1 MRLEAVQP
9 CCCLIPLIR
18 GRPKEDPASEA
29 AASAAVILGKG
40 EELRPGHA
48 RRHGQSVEYFQHV
61 GQLAGKVVGGGVAC
75 LLSLSSTSLASS
87 ASR

>member
-9 CCCLIPLIR
+9 CCCLIQLIR

-29 AASAAVILGKG
+29 AASAAVVLGKG

-48 RRHGQSVEYFQHV
+48 CRHGQGAEYVQHV
-61 GQLAGKVVGGGVAC
+61 GRLFGKVVGVA
-75 LLSLSSTSLASS
+75 LLAS
-87 ASR
+87 